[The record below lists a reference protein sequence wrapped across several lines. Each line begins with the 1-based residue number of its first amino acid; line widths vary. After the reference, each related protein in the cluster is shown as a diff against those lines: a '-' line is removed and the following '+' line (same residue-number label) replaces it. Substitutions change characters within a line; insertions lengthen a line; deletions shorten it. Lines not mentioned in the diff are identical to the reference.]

1 MKLNSSFGNAKSNL
15 LSISTSWLAKS
26 GSVSSLDENFNVWS
40 SDFSLWDEKDFH
52 EQLTNCSQQ
61 WSDLSV
67 AIDTLVD
74 NPYGKNISAALASS
88 KLNATP
94 NLNISTSNNS
104 YDGTKVTLDCTN
116 ILVELLSINIKD
128 SNSSIGQTMTAINL
142 QFSDIRENLG
152 SIKDSVELSKEGNLL
167 EQSVQSLETNL
178 QYFINKLSSYLSANK
193 LSNKMPSI
201 IGTLQRKIVVVND
214 SIKETVKN
222 IDSSFKTCDGIA
234 NQLSDIITKQEES
247 LNNVIKEFN
256 LQKDEI
262 EKIVDQEKKNQKS
275 KNLPIK
281 KLFKKVLEDGVFSQ
295 ATLELMKKILNI
307 TDTSSLDNATAS
319 LSEINN
325 AISAA

>member
-1 MKLNSSFGNAKSNL
+1 
-15 LSISTSWLAKS
+15 
-26 GSVSSLDENFNVWS
+26 
-40 SDFSLWDEKDFH
+40 
-52 EQLTNCSQQ
+52 
-61 WSDLSV
+61 
-67 AIDTLVD
+67 
-74 NPYGKNISAALASS
+74 
-88 KLNATP
+88 
-94 NLNISTSNNS
+94 
-104 YDGTKVTLDCTN
+104 
-116 ILVELLSINIKD
+116 
-128 SNSSIGQTMTAINL
+128 
-142 QFSDIRENLG
+142 
-152 SIKDSVELSKEGNLL
+152 
-167 EQSVQSLETNL
+167 
-178 QYFINKLSSYLSANK
+178 
-193 LSNKMPSI
+193 MPSI